1 MNLKI
6 ILAILIITTS
16 LVFYIIYI
24 DVFNKNSI
32 NSKKAPV
39 KAQTASKPNPSKT
52 AKSNN
57 KKIKKENKFSIEIV
71 DVKES
76 GMLSRVIA
84 AKLINNDG
92 YAKNVKVTLELFV
105 DNDRIKVNGKDALTI
120 VVGNMDAKSSIEK
133 EVEISVGF
141 FDGLKIKSKGYVD
154 AKLTISW
161 DKGKEIFK
169 KRIKI

>member
-1 MNLKI
+1 MI
-6 ILAILIITTS
+6 S
-16 LVFYIIYI
+16 
-24 DVFNKNSI
+24 
-32 NSKKAPV
+32 
-39 KAQTASKPNPSKT
+39 
-52 AKSNN
+52 
-57 KKIKKENKFSIEIV
+57 
-71 DVKES
+71 
-76 GMLSRVIA
+76 
-84 AKLINNDG
+84 NDG

-120 VVGNMDAKSSIEK
+120 VVDAKSSIEK